1 MINAYI
7 EPPNTGKN
15 ASKEG
20 IIMAAELGNWNRDV
34 GDEQIEDYSRLLNNA
49 KFHMMLQDGYWVA
62 LPRCHTLLAK

>member
-1 MINAYI
+1 
-7 EPPNTGKN
+7 
-15 ASKEG
+15 
-20 IIMAAELGNWNRDV
+20 MAAELGNWNRDV